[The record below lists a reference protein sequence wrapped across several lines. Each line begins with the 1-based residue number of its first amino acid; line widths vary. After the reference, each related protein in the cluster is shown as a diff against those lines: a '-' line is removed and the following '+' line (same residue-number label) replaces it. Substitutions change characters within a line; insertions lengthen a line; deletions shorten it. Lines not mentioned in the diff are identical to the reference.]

1 MALKRIC
8 YVILDGLGD
17 DPLPALRGRTP
28 LEAARKPLLDR
39 LARGGRNGYVTTVGE
54 GIAPESDIAVLSI
67 LGYDPHEHHTGR
79 GPLEAVG
86 AGLDVKDGDLAYRV
100 NFATVERDGV
110 GRPVGSVSGQGT
122 RWTILDRRVGRDL
135 SSEEAHALAEEVQ
148 QKVRIPG
155 ASFEFRATIGH
166 RGVLVIRSDEGPLSA
181 EVENSDPAYGRQ
193 GALGVAKET
202 FDNRVVHVT
211 PVSGHED
218 DPAAQRAAR
227 LTNEWLAASY
237 EVLAGSET
245 NQKRAAAR
253 KLPGNFILT
262 RDGGDQ
268 LPDLV
273 PFHEKFGPRMGCFVE
288 MPVELGIARLT
299 GMGIVE
305 APTGIPPQEQY
316 GRWAAL
322 ALEAIEGY
330 DGLYIHIKGP
340 DVPAHDGDH
349 AAKIASIEEID
360 SSFFAPLLDELDL
373 ARTIVAVTADHS
385 TSCARKA
392 HTDGPVPL
400 LVSGGGV
407 TPDGVQTYGET
418 ASRDGAI
425 GHLRGPE
432 IMPSLVALAKG

>member
-1 MALKRIC
+1 VSPSRIL

-17 DPLPALRGRTP
+17 DPLPALGGKTP
-28 LEAARKPLLDR
+28 LEAARTPNLDS
-39 LARGGRNGYVTTVGE
+39 LAARGVNGYVTTVGE
-54 GIAPESDIAVLSI
+54 GIAPESDIAVFAV

-79 GPLEAVG
+79 GPLEAIG
-86 AGLDVKDGDLAYRV
+86 AGLDVNDGDLAYRV
-100 NFATVERDGV
+100 NFATVERDGD
-110 GRPVGSVSGQGT
+110 G
-122 RWTILDRRVGRDL
+122 WTIVDRRVGRDL
-135 SSEEAHALAEEVQ
+135 SSDEAHALADEVQ
-148 QKVRIPG
+148 SNVSIAG
-155 ASFEFRATIGH
+155 ASFDFRATIGH
-166 RGVLVIRSDEGPLSA
+166 RGVLVLRADGGPLSA
-181 EVENSDPAYGRQ
+181 EVENSDPAYGRE

-211 PVSGHED
+211 PVAGHESD
-218 DPAAQRAAR
+218 AGANLAAR
-227 LTNEWLAASY
+227 LTNDWLAASY
-237 EVLAGSET
+237 DVLGASQVNKERESRGKLAG
-245 NQKRAAAR
+245 
-253 KLPGNFILT
+253 NFVLT
-262 RDGGDQ
+262 RDGGDH

-273 PFHEKFGPRMGCFVE
+273 PFKEKFGPEFGCFVE

-316 GRWAAL
+316 GQWASL

-360 SSFFAPLLDELDL
+360 SLFFAPLLDELDL
-373 ARTIVAVTADHS
+373 GRTIVAVTADHS

-407 TPDGVQTYGET
+407 SPDGVQTYGET
-418 ASRDGAI
+418 ASREGAI
-425 GHLRGPE
+425 GHLMGPQ
-432 IMPSLVALAKG
+432 IMPNLVSLAKG